1 MGLQFEGFK
10 SSETKR
16 GKINSLKALNFMQIL
31 KFALGTHKKNNEKI
45 KCISSMSGEVAQM
58 FTNDIVIQDS

>member
-1 MGLQFEGFK
+1 MGLQFGGFK

-31 KFALGTHKKNNEKI
+31 KFALGTQKKTMKRLNVFHQCQVRLHK
-45 KCISSMSGEVAQM
+45 CLQM
-58 FTNDIVIQDS
+58 I